1 VLLHLRP
8 EAQLV
13 DVVDDI
19 AQVVAA
25 GNLVFDLS
33 GNLAD
38 FVLDGV
44 RPGGPL
50 REALEIGK
58 EFLID
63 EIR

>member
-25 GNLVFDLS
+25 GNLVFDLPE
-33 GNLAD
+33 NLAD

-44 RPGGPL
+44 RAGGPL

-58 EFLID
+58 ELLID